1 MKVDVLI
8 IGAGGAGLYAALSAA
23 KETKGLNV
31 AVMSKIYPTRS
42 HTGAAQGGINAALAN
57 VDPSDNESAHTFDT
71 IKGSDYLADQKAVKY
86 MCYEAPRIVREME
99 HMGVPFSRINNGK
112 IAQRPF
118 GGASKDRTC
127 YSADKMGHVMLHTLY
142 EQCLKNEVNFLN
154 EWFFLNIAHDGK
166 RVQGVSAINIATG
179 ETQFIKAKSVIL
191 ATGGHSRMYWGYTS
205 NALGCTGDGTAAAL
219 RAGVPLKD
227 MEFLQFHPTGL
238 RKSAILVTEAAR
250 GEGGHLKNNL
260 GERFMSKYA
269 PKKMELGPRDLVSR
283 SIMQEIREGRGF
295 KDEEGREFVHLDL
308 THLGAKKIKERLPQ
322 IRELAIDFEGI
333 DPIETPIPIKP
344 TAHYAMGGIDTNLK
358 CETNIEGLYAAGES
372 QCVSVHGSNRL
383 GGNSLLD
390 IVVFGH
396 VAGLEA
402 VRYAEGVD
410 FAKGGEEI
418 LQKDKKMIEELMNR
432 ESKETLGDLRDEL
445 GEIMFRHFGVFKN
458 EKEMK
463 EGYAKLKNLIER
475 ANKNLGVEDKSKVF
489 NLDLQSTLEFFNL
502 LELADVLAYTSLER
516 KESRGSF
523 YRDDYETRD
532 DENFLYHSIITKNS
546 DGSFNYKKGK
556 VDISMYEPAERVY

>member
-154 EWFFLNIAHDGK
+154 EWFFLNIAHDGE

-269 PKKMELGPRDLVSR
+269 PSKMELGPRDLVSR

-532 DENFLYHSIITKNS
+532 DENFLYHSMVTKNS
-546 DGSFNYKKGK
+546 DGSFNYEKGK

>member
-8 IGAGGAGLYAALSAA
+8 VGAGGAGLYAALSAA
-23 KETKGLNV
+23 KEAKGLNI
-31 AVMSKIYPTRS
+31 AVMSKVYPTRS

-57 VDPSDNESAHTFDT
+57 VDPSDNEELHTFDT
-71 IKGSDYLADQKAVKY
+71 IKGSDYLADQNAVKY
-86 MCYEAPRIVREME
+86 MCYEAPRIIREME
-99 HMGVPFSRINNGK
+99 HMGVPFSRLNNGK

-142 EQCLKNEVNFLN
+142 EQCIKNDIKFLN
-154 EWFFLNIAHDGK
+154 EWFLLNIAHDGK

-179 ETQFIKAKSVIL
+179 EIKFIKTKAVIL
-191 ATGGHSRMYWGYTS
+191 ATGGHSRIYWGYTS
-205 NALGCTGDGTAAAL
+205 NALGCTGDGTAAVL
-219 RAGVPLKD
+219 RAGLPVKD

-250 GEGGHLKNNL
+250 GEGGHLKNSL

-269 PKKMELGPRDLVSR
+269 PEKMELGPRDLVSR

-295 KDEEGREFVHLDL
+295 RDEEGREYVHLDL

-333 DPIETPIPIKP
+333 DPIEKPIPIKP
-344 TAHYAMGGIDTNLK
+344 TAHYAMGGIDTNVK
-358 CETNIEGLYAAGES
+358 CETPIEGLYAAGEA
-372 QCVSVHGSNRL
+372 QCVSVHGANRL

-402 VRYAEGVD
+402 VRYAEGAD
-410 FAKGGEEI
+410 FVKGGEEI
-418 LQKDKKMIEELMNR
+418 IKDEEKRIADLMSR
-432 ESKETLGDLRDEL
+432 ESKETLGDLRAEL
-445 GEIMFRHFGVFKN
+445 GEIMFKHFGVFKN
-458 EKEMK
+458 ESEMQ
-463 EGYAKLKNLIER
+463 EGYNKLKNLIER
-475 ANKNLGVEDKSKVF
+475 AHTNLGVEDKSKVF
-489 NLDLQSTLEFFNL
+489 NLDLQATLEFFNL
-502 LELADVLAYTSLER
+502 LDIADVLAFASLQR

-523 YRDDYETRD
+523 YRDDYPKRD
-532 DENFLYHSIITKNS
+532 DENYLYHSVITRNS
-546 DGSFNYKKGK
+546 DGSYNYSKGE
-556 VDISMYEPAERVY
+556 VDISLYAPAERKY